1 MSLLAKQKASGKEKS
16 NKSLELK
23 ILNSQPKSGLLIKAS
38 WVSKSVHLTNR
49 RLTRPRM
56 PDNTATASEPGKVN
70 NTLLH
75 ATVLSHPRCSG
86 DGGRGPCPVAVA
98 PGIRLFYLWTPA
110 LRALGSDGRDSSLTR
125 NTRSEDTET
134 GLFSAPPSLPP
145 SLMAKTGSIQ
155 KKRLP
160 GINLF
165 PPP

>member
-1 MSLLAKQKASGKEKS
+1 MSLLAKQKASGKERS

-23 ILNSQPKSGLLIKAS
+23 ILNSQPKSGLLVKAS

-56 PDNTATASEPGKVN
+56 PDNTATTSEPGKVN

-98 PGIRLFYLWTPA
+98 PGIRLFNLWTPA
-110 LRALGSDGRDSSLTR
+110 LRAPGHSAW
-125 NTRSEDTET
+125 T
-134 GLFSAPPSLPP
+134 GAGDWTFFTCAVLPFVVGKP
-145 SLMAKTGSIQ
+145 HVCYAKS
-155 KKRLP
+155 
-160 GINLF
+160 
-165 PPP
+165 